1 MTEKLKNFIS
11 TEKEKFAVVSYSGG
25 MDSTCLLLYLLSEG
39 YMVKAV
45 SFNYGQSHSLEL
57 KRAKK
62 ITKYLQDMGMA
73 IHHQVINLEDA
84 FSDSQS
90 CLVIGEHAPEG
101 HYEDESMKATVVEN
115 RNVIFSAITFG
126 KALGWARRNLTNYKR
141 KLPEDEAR
149 KMAKVVISLGVHAG
163 DHAIYPD
170 CTEESVNMAKEL
182 YRISNWDSDL
192 VEYDTPF
199 VNFSKAEVLNV
210 GISSARNMG
219 MDRRQI
225 TTIFKNT
232 VSCYNANEKG
242 VSCGKCGTCTERLEA
257 FWNNDMDDP
266 APYID
271 PMMGKKPKDW
281 NCIPVEDEG

>member
-1 MTEKLKNFIS
+1 
-11 TEKEKFAVVSYSGG
+11 
-25 MDSTCLLLYLLSEG
+25 
-39 YMVKAV
+39 
-45 SFNYGQSHSLEL
+45 
-57 KRAKK
+57 
-62 ITKYLQDMGMA
+62 
-73 IHHQVINLEDA
+73 
-84 FSDSQS
+84 
-90 CLVIGEHAPEG
+90 
-101 HYEDESMKATVVEN
+101 
-115 RNVIFSAITFG
+115 
-126 KALGWARRNLTNYKR
+126 
-141 KLPEDEAR
+141 
-149 KMAKVVISLGVHAG
+149 
-163 DHAIYPD
+163 
-170 CTEESVNMAKEL
+170 MAKEL

-232 VSCYNANEKG
+232 VSCYNANENG

-271 PMMGKKPKDW
+271 PMMGKKPKNW

>member
-1 MTEKLKNFIS
+1 MSEKFKNFTR

-25 MDSTCLLLYLLSEG
+25 MDSTCLLLYLLSKG
-39 YMVKAV
+39 YMIKAI
-45 SFNYGQSHSLEL
+45 SFDYGQSHSLEL

-62 ITKYLQDMGMA
+62 IVKYLQNMGMA
-73 IHHQVINLEDA
+73 INHQIINLQDA

-90 CLVIGEHAPEG
+90 SLVLGEHAPEG

-126 KALGWARRNLTNYKR
+126 KALGWAKMNLNSYKR
-141 KLPEDEAR
+141 NLPEDEAR
-149 KMAKVVISLGVHAG
+149 KISKVVISLGVHAG
-163 DHAIYPD
+163 DHSIYPD
-170 CTEESVNMAKEL
+170 CTEESVEMAKEL

-210 GISSARNMG
+210 GISSALEIG
-219 MDRRQI
+219 MSHRQI
-225 TTIFKNT
+225 TMIFKNT

-257 FWNNDMDDP
+257 FWNNNLNDP
-266 APYID
+266 APYVD
-271 PMMGKKPKDW
+271 ANMGKKPKNW
-281 NCIPVEDEG
+281 NYIPVEDQG